1 MVRIDVLKGPSSFL
15 VHLKTLFFDQ
25 LSFPRHMYDDF
36 DILGSEHLGGS
47 QYEPELDLEL
57 RERLRLAVLGLNGLY
72 SCPHPVQKSLLHI
85 FEPLIGW
92 QGSRGT
98 ISEL

>member
-1 MVRIDVLKGPSSFL
+1 MAKSEIFWNFVGSLWKGPRWFCLKEKLSGMVSYDVLKGFAFIL

-25 LSFPRHMYDDF
+25 LLFPRHMYGDF

-57 RERLRLAVLGLNGLY
+57 RER
-72 SCPHPVQKSLLHI
+72 
-85 FEPLIGW
+85 
-92 QGSRGT
+92 
-98 ISEL
+98 